1 MTRADLEYIRILNDQ
16 ITGGLLHIAELKS
29 KAYPGAIIYDDSG
42 ASKPAP
48 TNKLE
53 EVFCMIDREER
64 RVNRLIDKRYAL
76 RTQAIREIRAVFD
89 DDHIAE
95 RHILYLRY
103 LTSEPLEWSEI
114 IRYVNRYHNIHRSR
128 IYEIH
133 HIAIKKLER
142 YHI

>member
-16 ITGGLLHIAELKS
+16 ITGGLLHIAELKA
-29 KAYPGAIIYDDSG
+29 KAYPGAITYDDSG
-42 ASKPAP
+42 ASKPTP

-53 EVFCMIDREER
+53 EIFCMIDREER

-76 RTQAIREIRAVFD
+76 RSQAIREIRAVFD

-114 IRYVNRYHNIHRSR
+114 IRYVNRYHNISERSAYR
-128 IYEIH
+128 LH
-133 HIAIKKLER
+133 HNAVQKLSL
-142 YHI
+142 YNM